1 MDINKEKEWDEQV
14 KKAYEGLLRAATEK
28 LRKINDLSDE
38 FLYSGSTPTNLVRE
52 VIQAVE
58 TIHKIKDV
66 IDS

>member
-1 MDINKEKEWDEQV
+1 MSANKEKEWDDQV

-28 LRKINDLSDE
+28 LHKINELADE
-38 FLYSGSTPTNLVRE
+38 FLNSESTPTNLIRE